1 MREMA
6 REQMEALLLNDE
18 LDAGIAFADSGSR
31 DIVAAPLFSETLAL
45 VVGGII
51 RWRVSAV

>member
-1 MREMA
+1 
-6 REQMEALLLNDE
+6 MEALLLNDE